1 MQASDTPVKARF
13 VPLGEF
19 IKRVGP
25 APPDVALVTYLQR
38 LKEQGW
44 NVDRTER
51 KMLMC
56 GVNSIAED
64 KASSSALAGNIRTL
78 HCQSE
83 RSYQSFISDVDG
95 HDMKRTASA
104 NQHRASP
111 REGGNTWKCCAATHR
126 AAPGPLP
133 YLSL

>member
-1 MQASDTPVKARF
+1 M
-13 VPLGEF
+13 PLGEF

-25 APPDVALVTYLQR
+25 APSDVALVTYLQR

-64 KASSSALAGNIRTL
+64 KEAGSALAG
-78 HCQSE
+78 
-83 RSYQSFISDVDG
+83 D
-95 HDMKRTASA
+95 
-104 NQHRASP
+104 P
-111 REGGNTWKCCAATHR
+111 
-126 AAPGPLP
+126 
-133 YLSL
+133 

>member
-1 MQASDTPVKARF
+1 MLVPHAGKVLTVAILSLDGRQEIVPAFVRGVLITDGCFAITQASDNPVKARF

-25 APPDVALVTYLQR
+25 APSDVALVTYLQR

-64 KASSSALAGNIRTL
+64 KEAGSALAGETW
-78 HCQSE
+78 
-83 RSYQSFISDVDG
+83 
-95 HDMKRTASA
+95 SA
-104 NQHRASP
+104 KL
-111 REGGNTWKCCAATHR
+111 RE
-126 AAPGPLP
+126 PGQ
-133 YLSL
+133 